1 MWVLSGL
8 SLPRT
13 LRGRVLLAAALLA
26 LGAFYVLGA
35 TEHARV
41 MNTARARADQ
51 SGYLWD
57 AVAMHRNWQGTQDE
71 LIGERNRMPLYP
83 GFLALS
89 YDPALSPDEFF
100 ERAKQLNIRLS
111 LVLLL
116 VIALV
121 AHWRLPTAWASAFT
135 LVVAFGYF
143 IFKAGYAQSELLFY
157 TLLFLA
163 FLAQAHLLRGGM
175 QRRDAV
181 VALLGGVL
189 AALAHL
195 TKAAALPLVGLFAG
209 VFFVTEIGFFFA
221 DPAPTPDR
229 VTPSRTTRVLRRGGL
244 LVLFLGA
251 FLLTLYPYIA
261 NSHRVFGHYFYNV
274 NTTFYIWYDDW
285 PAASIGTYQHGDGVG
300 WPDLPPRSAA
310 EHGALLARAFGR
322 PGRRAPPGRA
332 ARHGGRHLP
341 ALLDCQVPR
350 ALPRHRTRPRPL
362 GPTRTA

>member
-229 VTPSRTTRVLRRGGL
+229 VMPSRTTRVLRRGGL

-261 NSHRVFGHYFYNV
+261 NSHRVFGPLLLQREHDV
-274 NTTFYIWYDDW
+274 LHLVRRL
-285 PAASIGTYQHGDGVG
+285 AGRQHRHVSARRRGG
-300 WPDLPPRSAA
+300 LARSAPRSAA